1 MNAKAYKLKDTWAMP
16 ATLPE
21 SEIVDLC
28 KAASRAVKRKDL
40 DYSIKRNAVRQ
51 EQGNRLARLRALA
64 MARGEYRQEVAQ

>member
-28 KAASRAVKRKDL
+28 KAVSKLVKRKDL
-40 DYSIKRNAVRQ
+40 DYSIKRNTVRQ
-51 EQGNRLARLRALA
+51 EQGNRVARLRALA
-64 MARGEYRQEVAQ
+64 LARGEYRPEVVR